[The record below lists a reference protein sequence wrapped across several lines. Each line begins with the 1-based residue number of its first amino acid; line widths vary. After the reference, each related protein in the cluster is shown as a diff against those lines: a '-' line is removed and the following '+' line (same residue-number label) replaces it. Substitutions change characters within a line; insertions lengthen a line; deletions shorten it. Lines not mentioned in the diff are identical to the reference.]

1 MIRHTI
7 ITAIGEDRPGLVEEV
22 SEFVYERGGSIQ
34 ESRMANMLGQFAI
47 AMLVCGTREAIDR
60 ITSEIE
66 VLTSQTAIDIRVT
79 PVEPPEEQEQTTT
92 YLLVGRALDQPGLV
106 YQVADVLR
114 RFDVNIEA
122 LETTLEPAP
131 VTGAPVFAMDLVVSV
146 PTRTPVDE
154 LRAKLGSVC
163 EALNI
168 DWTLTPLVD
177 DRIDEAQPT
186 GS

>member
-22 SEFVYERGGSIQ
+22 SEFVFERGGSIE

-47 AMLVCGTREAIDR
+47 AMLVGGTREAIDR
-60 ITSEIE
+60 ITAEIDA
-66 VLTSQTAIDIRVT
+66 LTSRTAIDIRLT
-79 PVEPPEEQEQTTT
+79 PVEPPEPHEQTTT

-146 PTRTPVDE
+146 PTGIALDE
-154 LRAKLGSVC
+154 LTAELGRVC

-168 DWTLTPLVD
+168 DWTLTPLVA
-177 DRIDEAQPT
+177 DRLDELRTAGT
-186 GS
+186 

>member
-1 MIRHTI
+1 
-7 ITAIGEDRPGLVEEV
+7 
-22 SEFVYERGGSIQ
+22 
-34 ESRMANMLGQFAI
+34 MANMLGQFAI
-47 AMLVCGTREAIDR
+47 AMLVGGTKEAIDR

-66 VLTSQTAIDIRVT
+66 VLTSLTAIDIRLT
-79 PVEPPEEQEQTTT
+79 PVEPPEPEEQTTT

-122 LETTLEPAP
+122 LETTLEPPP

-146 PTRTPVDE
+146 PTGAPVDE
-154 LRAKLGSVC
+154 LRVELGVVC
-163 EALNI
+163 EGLNI

-177 DRIDEAQPT
+177 DRIDEAQAT

>member
-22 SEFVYERGGSIQ
+22 SEFVFECGGSIQ

-47 AMLVCGTREAIDR
+47 AMLVCGTKEAIDR
-60 ITSEIE
+60 ITSGID

-79 PVEPPEEQEQTTT
+79 PVEPPEDEEQTTT

-114 RFDVNIEA
+114 RFEVNIEA

-146 PTRTPVDE
+146 PTGASVDE
-154 LRAKLGSVC
+154 LRAELGTVC
-163 EALNI
+163 ESLNI
-168 DWTLTPLVD
+168 DWTLAPLVD
-177 DRIDEAQPT
+177 DRIDEVQPT